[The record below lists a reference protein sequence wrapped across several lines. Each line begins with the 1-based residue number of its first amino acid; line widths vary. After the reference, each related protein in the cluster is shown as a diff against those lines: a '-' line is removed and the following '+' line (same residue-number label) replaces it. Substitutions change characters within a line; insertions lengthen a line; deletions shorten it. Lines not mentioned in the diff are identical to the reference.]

1 MLNQSEQVFTHRE
14 RKTLYKIDP
23 INGTYGGVLIDLP
36 KLYGLL
42 KLIAYKDCQN
52 VCDKQVDFDTLD
64 FFTERFN
71 SNKKYN
77 NMAKTVFDHL
87 TGRLSEIPIHSGT
100 SKKYKKIGSAV
111 IYYNNPKDLL
121 DRL

>member
-1 MLNQSEQVFTHRE
+1 M
-14 RKTLYKIDP
+14 
-23 INGTYGGVLIDLP
+23 
-36 KLYGLL
+36 L

-64 FFTERFN
+64 FFAERFN

-111 IYYNNPKDLL
+111 IYYNNPKGLL